1 MHTITLFKTK
11 KEAIEYAG
19 NCTKTSK
26 MPCDSYSLP
35 TENCITGS
43 KLAKIKNT
51 PCYNCYANK
60 GNYHRFKSNI
70 LPMQKKRL
78 HSIKSKNWVDAMIKL
93 INNQP
98 YFRWHDSGDIQ
109 SIEHF
114 HKICLIAEAMPK
126 TLFWIPTREY
136 SIIKDYA
143 KKHTIPKNLIVR
155 LSAIFIDKAVII
167 PKSLQNIK
175 NIVVSNVHTKE
186 PIGLECESYKQGG
199 KCNDCR
205 KCWNP
210 NIKAISYKL
219 H

>member
-1 MHTITLFKTK
+1 MNTITLFRTK

-51 PCYNCYANK
+51 PCFNCYANK

-78 HSIKSKNWVDAMIKL
+78 HSIKSKHWVNAMIKL

-143 KKHTIPKNLIVR
+143 RNHTIPKNLIVR
-155 LSAIFIDKAVII
+155 LSAMFIDERVKI
-167 PKSLQNIK
+167 PKSLSNIP
-175 NIVVSNVHTKE
+175 NITTANVHSKKSLGFECKAFKQNNECRACRACWNTDIKE
-186 PIGLECESYKQGG
+186 ISYKQ
-199 KCNDCR
+199 
-205 KCWNP
+205 
-210 NIKAISYKL
+210 